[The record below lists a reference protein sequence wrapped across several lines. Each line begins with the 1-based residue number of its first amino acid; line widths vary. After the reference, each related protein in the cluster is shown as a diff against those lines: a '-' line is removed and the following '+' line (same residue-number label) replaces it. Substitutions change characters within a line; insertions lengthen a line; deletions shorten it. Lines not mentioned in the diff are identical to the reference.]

1 MADNNLDVRL
11 LVRAGVEGIDQLE
24 RVIEILRRS
33 GASTERLSEE
43 AERLRREWDNLSPE
57 EQARRIAELAR
68 QLADAQRRN
77 GGLNDE
83 AERSVGVFGRFK
95 GAIVAV
101 GAALGITFVAS
112 KIKGFFSDAVSG
124 AQEFEEQL
132 STVKAVSGATAE
144 DMDAL
149 RAAAEKM
156 GAETKYTA
164 TEAAQG
170 LENLAR
176 AGLSASES
184 IAALPSVLALAQGNS
199 IELADAASYITQAAA
214 GMGLEMDEA
223 ARVADVLAKAA
234 SSANTDIQ
242 GMGLAMSYAAP
253 TAHALGLTLEETAA
267 YIGKLADAGFD
278 GSRAGTAMATMM
290 GQFQN
295 PASTFR
301 KELAALGIRTRDFN
315 QAIRELAAAGPQGQA
330 AISALGEAA
339 GPAFLALVGQGIS
352 AVDELHGKL
361 QDASGFAIGQAKEMG
376 NNVAGAFAE
385 LGSAWDAVKLKLA
398 TPILEPLRDKL
409 NELAKV
415 ISDLVNSG
423 KIEELGRK
431 IATVF
436 SDGADAVIR
445 FVKEMDFDSVI
456 NKASSGFDKLKT
468 IGTALNGAF
477 QALSITF
484 NAVKAGLAAI
494 AGMLAAV
501 ASKIFATL
509 SSLTNGLGS
518 VAEKLGAKGLGQ
530 SMREIGASMD
540 DMAKSAENFAG
551 AMSDVIEDASESMAD
566 SARSIAGVS
575 KETSETVAKSAKDAI
590 DKTAAAADEGE
601 KHFVGFAQTVMDTA
615 QEVTAI
621 VQRETNKQ
629 AKAAEEAAQKAKE
642 AQEKAAI
649 AAASAFEELG
659 VDLDEIF
666 EGVSSK
672 TKKAMSDYTYAVQQ
686 AMEGGLDATKAARA
700 GFEALA
706 AKMSSPQE
714 WAALKQQM
722 TESGDVMDKLTQ
734 GQIKR
739 MGDGIKGLPDTA
751 ATAMAELKQR
761 IDSADLG
768 SLARI
773 GIEAKAS
780 FAAGELSAKQYA
792 EVLAQVE
799 KKTEELR
806 AKTAQAGETATQAHA
821 QAAQAAEA
829 SAKAQEKAADAMEK
843 NAVASEKSKK
853 ATMQIYDASKLN
865 AEAIGLVDDAI
876 NRLVGTM
883 NHMDANGYLQTVGRM
898 SDIAQRYIADV
909 QKAEQATEML
919 NQKTSDGTVSM
930 QDIARATMAATSHIT
945 RLDSTTLK
953 NLNASIDAA
962 KQKLEDLAQQ
972 ARDTSASLDAE
983 LAQLKGDNS
992 KAAALEQERKLREL
1006 NGKLQ
1011 EAQARRNADEIA
1023 QYQRAIELQKQIYAE
1038 KQRQE
1043 AAKKAEETARAQES
1057 RNRSN
1062 STRSSTGSTTRSG
1075 RDISPEQV
1083 VDAWDERIAAAEKR
1097 GAQNTINAIYNAA
1110 KRTR

>member
-24 RVIEILRRS
+24 RVVKTLRRS
-33 GASTERLSEE
+33 GASTEQLSED
-43 AERLRREWDNLSPE
+43 AERLRREWDNLSPD
-57 EQARRIAELAR
+57 EQARRMSELAH

-176 AGLSASES
+176 AGLSANDS
-184 IAALPSVLALAQGNS
+184 IKALPSVLALAQGNS
-199 IELADAASYITQAAA
+199 LELADAAAFITKAAA
-214 GMGLEMDEA
+214 GMGLEMSEA

-234 SSANTDIQ
+234 SSANTDVQ

-339 GPAFLALVGQGIS
+339 GPAFRALAGQGIE
-352 AVDELHGKL
+352 AVDGLRDKL
-361 QDASGFAIGQAKEMG
+361 QDAAGFAVGQAEVM
-376 NNVAGAFAE
+376 NNTLKGAFDA
-385 LGSAWDAVKLKLA
+385 LSSAWDSLKGKLGK
-398 TPILEPLRDKL
+398 PILEPLRDKL

-431 IATVF
+431 IAAAF

-445 FVKEMDFDSVI
+445 FVKEMNFDAVI
-456 NKASSGFDKLKT
+456 DKASGGFEKLKT

-484 NAVKAGLAAI
+484 NAVKAGLATI
-494 AGMLAAV
+494 AGLLAAV

-530 SMREIGASMD
+530 SMREIGESMD
-540 DMAKSAENFAG
+540 NMAKSAEDFQE
-551 AMSDVIEDASESMAD
+551 AMGEVINNAAESMAD
-566 SARSIAGVS
+566 SARSIADIG
-575 KETSETVAKSAKDAI
+575 KDTNETVAKSAQDAI
-590 DKTAAAADEGE
+590 EKTADAADAGE
-601 KHFVGFAQTVMDTA
+601 KQFVGFAQTVMDTA
-615 QEVTAI
+615 QEVTAT
-621 VQRETNKQ
+621 VQREANKQ

-739 MGDGIKGLPDTA
+739 MGDGIKGLPDAA

-773 GIEAKAS
+773 GVEAKAA

-876 NRLVGTM
+876 ARLVGTM

-972 ARDTSASLDAE
+972 AKDTAASLDAE
-983 LAQLKGDNS
+983 LAKLKGDDS
-992 KAAALEQERKLREL
+992 KTAALEQERKLREL

-1011 EAQARRNADEIA
+1011 EATIRGNAEEIA
-1023 QYQRAIELQKQIYAE
+1023 QYRRALDLQKQIYEE
-1038 KQRQE
+1038 KKRQD
-1043 AAKKAEETARAQES
+1043 AAKKAEEASRAQES
-1057 RNRSN
+1057 RNRNSSTRN
-1062 STRSSTGSTTRSG
+1062 STGNGRGS
-1075 RDISPEQV
+1075 DISPQQV
-1083 VDAWDERIAAAEKR
+1083 VDAWDDRIAAAEKR
-1097 GAQNTINAIYNAA
+1097 GAQNFANELYNAA

>member
-1 MADNNLDVRL
+1 MPANTRL
-11 LVRAGVEGIDQLE
+11 HTELLITAGVRGLDHIDSVIDALRDAGHNTDQL
-24 RVIEILRRS
+24 
-33 GASTERLSEE
+33 AEE
-43 AERLRREWDNLSPE
+43 SARLREEWDNLDPE
-57 EQARRIAELAR
+57 ERARRLR
-68 QLADAQRRN
+68 NLADATNQAREDADRL
-77 GGLNDE
+77 GDS
-83 AERSVGVFGRFK
+83 AERNVGVFGRLR

-101 GAALGITFVAS
+101 GAALGVAFVVG
-112 KIKGFFSDAVSG
+112 KVKGFFEDAVSG
-124 AQEFEEQL
+124 AAEFEAQL
-132 STVKAVSGATAE
+132 ATVKAVSGASAA

-149 RAAAEKM
+149 RAAAAKM

-176 AGLSASES
+176 AGLSASDS
-184 IAALPSVLALAQGNS
+184 IKALPSVLALAQGNS
-199 IELADAASYITQAAA
+199 LELADAAGYITKAAA
-214 GMGLEMDEA
+214 GMGLEMSEA

-234 SSANTDIQ
+234 SSANTDVQ

-315 QAIRELAAAGPQGQA
+315 QAIRELAATGAKGQA

-339 GPAFLALVGQGIS
+339 GPAFLALAGQGIE
-352 AVDELHGKL
+352 AVDELNDKL
-361 QDASGFAIGQAKEMG
+361 KDATGFAIGQAEVM
-376 NNVAGAFAE
+376 NNTLKGAFDA
-385 LGSAWDAVKLKLA
+385 LGSAWGALKEKLG
-398 TPILEPLRDKL
+398 TPILEPLQRKMR
-409 NELAKV
+409 ELTDV
-415 ISDLVNSG
+415 ISELVQSG
-423 KIEELGRK
+423 KIDELGNK
-431 IATVF
+431 IAGIF
-436 SDGADAVIR
+436 EEGADAVIR
-445 FVKEMDFDSVI
+445 FVKELDFGAIVDRVSRVLDGLRSAGAAANGVLQVFSI
-456 NKASSGFDKLKT
+456 TIQGLKAGFAGVGVVLVTVAQVVGDVT
-468 IGTALNGAF
+468 
-477 QALSITF
+477 LSI
-484 NAVKAGLAAI
+484 
-494 AGMLAAV
+494 
-501 ASKIFATL
+501 
-509 SSLTNGLGS
+509 
-518 VAEKLGAKGLGQ
+518 LGAGEAITDFFGITDSASN
-530 SMREIGASMD
+530 SMLERVTKLNEVADSSREALI
-540 DMAKSAENFAG
+540 K
-551 AMSDVIEDASESMAD
+551 VIEDAGGKIRS
-566 SARSIAGVS
+566 SAESIAGSTEEANARIAASTADAMEKTADAVDA
-575 KETSETVAKSAKDAI
+575 AKSHFVDFSQVAI
-590 DKTAAAADEGE
+590 DAARGVTEAAQHEAE
-601 KHFVGFAQTVMDTA
+601 KQT
-615 QEVTAI
+615 
-621 VQRETNKQ
+621 
-629 AKAAEEAAQKAKE
+629 KAAEEAARKTKE
-642 AQEKAAI
+642 AQTQAAL
-649 AAASAFEELG
+649 AAESVFAELG

-773 GIEAKAS
+773 GTDAKAA

-876 NRLVGTM
+876 ARLVGTM

-972 ARDTSASLDAE
+972 AKDTAASLDAE
-983 LAQLKGDNS
+983 LAKLKGDDS
-992 KAAALEQERKLREL
+992 KTAALEQERKLREL

-1011 EAQARRNADEIA
+1011 EATIRGNAEEIA
-1023 QYQRAIELQKQIYAE
+1023 QYRRALDLQKQIYEE
-1038 KQRQE
+1038 KKRQD
-1043 AAKKAEETARAQES
+1043 AAKKAEEASRAQES
-1057 RNRSN
+1057 RNRN
-1062 STRSSTGSTTRSG
+1062 SSARSSTNSRSS
-1075 RDISPEQV
+1075 DLNPQQV
-1083 VDAWDERIAAAEKR
+1083 ADVWDDRIAAAEKR
-1097 GAQNTINAIYNAA
+1097 GAQNFANELYNAA

>member
-33 GASTERLSEE
+33 GASTEQLSEE

-77 GGLNDE
+77 SGLNDE

-409 NELAKV
+409 NELSKV

-445 FVKEMDFDSVI
+445 FVKEMDFDSAI
-456 NKASSGFDKLKT
+456 NKASSGFEKLKT

-530 SMREIGASMD
+530 SMHEIGASMD

-551 AMSDVIEDASESMAD
+551 AMSEVIEDASASMAD

-575 KETSETVAKSAKDAI
+575 KETNETVAKSAQDAI
-590 DKTAAAADEGE
+590 AKTADAADAGG

-659 VDLDEIF
+659 IDLDEVF
-666 EGVSSK
+666 NGVSSK

-739 MGDGIKGLPDTA
+739 MGDGIKGLPDAA

-773 GIEAKAS
+773 GTEAKAA

-799 KKTEELR
+799 KKTEELC

-829 SAKAQEKAADAMEK
+829 SAKAQEKAADA
-843 NAVASEKSKK
+843 VEKSGEAVKK
-853 ATMQIYDASKLN
+853 TSTAMWQLYDATKLN
-865 AEAIGLVDDAI
+865 AEAINLLDEALNKINPDSKIGGGIRYWQMQQNAAAEYVAAI
-876 NRLVGTM
+876 Q
-883 NHMDANGYLQTVGRM
+883 A
-898 SDIAQRYIADV
+898 
-909 QKAEQATEML
+909 AERATESL
-919 NQKTSDGTVSM
+919 NQKTQDGTVTM
-930 QDIARATMAATSHIT
+930 QDVAEAANKAYSRIT
-945 RLDSTTLK
+945 ALDSTTLK

-962 KQKLEDLAQQ
+962 RQKLEDLAQQ
-972 ARDTSASLDAE
+972 AKDTAASLDAE

-992 KAAALEQERKLREL
+992 KTAALEQERKLREL

-1011 EAQARRNADEIA
+1011 EAQARKNAEEIA

-1043 AAKKAEETARAQES
+1043 AVKKAEDAARAQES
-1057 RNRSN
+1057 RNRNSSTRN
-1062 STRSSTGSTTRSG
+1062 STGNGRGS
-1075 RDISPEQV
+1075 DISPQQV
-1083 VDAWDERIAAAEKR
+1083 ADVWDDRIAAAEKR
-1097 GAQNTINAIYNAA
+1097 GAQNFANELYNAA

>member
-33 GASTERLSEE
+33 GASTEQLSEE

-124 AQEFEEQL
+124 AQEFEAQL
-132 STVKAVSGATAE
+132 ATVKAVSGATAE

-164 TEAAQG
+164 TQAAQG

-176 AGLSASES
+176 AGLSANDS
-184 IAALPSVLALAQGNS
+184 IKALPSVLALAQGNS
-199 IELADAASYITQAAA
+199 LELADAAAFITKAAA
-214 GMGLEMDEA
+214 GMGLEMSEA

-234 SSANTDIQ
+234 SSANTDVQ

-339 GPAFLALVGQGIS
+339 GPAFLALAGQGIE
-352 AVDELHGKL
+352 AVDGLRDKL
-361 QDASGFAIGQAKEMG
+361 KDAAGFAIGQAEVM
-376 NNVAGAFAE
+376 NNTLKGAFDA
-385 LGSAWDAVKLKLA
+385 LSSAWDSLKGKLGK
-398 TPILEPLRDKL
+398 PILEPLRDKL

-423 KIEELGRK
+423 KIEELGKK
-431 IATVF
+431 IAAAF

-445 FVKEMDFDSVI
+445 FVKEMNFDAVI
-456 NKASSGFDKLKT
+456 DKASGGFEKLKA

-484 NAVKAGLAAI
+484 NAVKAGLATI
-494 AGMLAAV
+494 AGLLAAV
-501 ASKIFATL
+501 ASKIFSTL

-540 DMAKSAENFAG
+540 DMAKSAEDFQESMG
-551 AMSDVIEDASESMAD
+551 EVINNAAESMAD

-642 AQEKAAI
+642 AQKQAAL
-649 AAASAFEELG
+649 AAESVFAELG
-659 VDLDEIF
+659 IDLDEVF
-666 EGVSSK
+666 NGVSSK

-714 WAALKQQM
+714 WAALKQQI

-773 GIEAKAS
+773 GTDAKAA

-829 SAKAQEKAADAMEK
+829 SAKAQEKAADA
-843 NAVASEKSKK
+843 VEKSGEAVKK
-853 ATMQIYDASKLN
+853 TSTSMWQLYDATKLN
-865 AEAIGLVDDAI
+865 AEAVNLLDDALNKI
-876 NRLVGTM
+876 NSGSKIGGGIR
-883 NHMDANGYLQTVGRM
+883 YW
-898 SDIAQRYIADV
+898 QRQQNAAAEYIATI
-909 QKAEQATEML
+909 QAAERATEQL
-919 NQKTSDGTVSM
+919 NQKTADGTVSM
-930 QDIARATMAATSHIT
+930 QDVAEAANKAYSRVA

-962 KQKLEDLAQQ
+962 KQKLQDLAQQ
-972 ARDTSASLDAE
+972 AKDTAASLDAE
-983 LAQLKGDNS
+983 LAKLKGDDS
-992 KAAALEQERKLREL
+992 KTAALEQERKLREL

-1011 EAQARRNADEIA
+1011 EAQARRNADEIR
-1023 QYQRAIELQKQIYAE
+1023 QYQKAIELQKQIYAE

-1043 AAKKAEETARAQES
+1043 AAKKAEEASRAQES

-1075 RDISPEQV
+1075 LDISPEQV

-1110 KRTR
+1110 KRGTR

>member
-24 RVIEILRRS
+24 RVIEILRKS

-540 DMAKSAENFAG
+540 DMAKSAENFQEAMGEVING
-551 AMSDVIEDASESMAD
+551 AAESMAD

-575 KETSETVAKSAKDAI
+575 KETNETVAKSAQDAI
-590 DKTAAAADEGE
+590 DKTADAADAGE
-601 KHFVGFAQTVMDTA
+601 KHFVGFTQTVMDTA
-615 QEVTAI
+615 QKVTAT

-672 TKKAMSDYTYAVQQ
+672 TKKAMSDYTYAVEQ
-686 AMEGGLDATKAARA
+686 AMDAGLDATKAARA

-714 WAALKQQM
+714 WAALKQQI

-773 GIEAKAS
+773 GIEAKAA
-780 FAAGELSAKQYA
+780 FASGELSAKQYA

-821 QAAQAAEA
+821 QAAQAAET

-945 RLDSTTLK
+945 RLDSTTLR

-962 KQKLEDLAQQ
+962 KKKLEDLAQQ
-972 ARDTSASLDAE
+972 AKDTSASLDAE

-1011 EAQARRNADEIA
+1011 EAQARRNAEEIA

-1043 AAKKAEETARAQES
+1043 AVKKAEDAARAQES
-1057 RNRSN
+1057 RNRN
-1062 STRSSTGSTTRSG
+1062 TRSSNTTHSGG

-1110 KRTR
+1110 KRGTR

>member
-33 GASTERLSEE
+33 GASTEQLSEE

-445 FVKEMDFDSVI
+445 FVKEMNFDSVI
-456 NKASSGFDKLKT
+456 NKASSGFEKLKT

-501 ASKIFATL
+501 ASKIFSTL

-714 WAALKQQM
+714 WAALKQQI

-773 GIEAKAS
+773 GIEAKAA

-829 SAKAQEKAADAMEK
+829 SAKAQEKAADA
-843 NAVASEKSKK
+843 VEKSGEAVKK
-853 ATMQIYDASKLN
+853 TSTSMWQLYDATKLN
-865 AEAIGLVDDAI
+865 AEAVNLLDDALNKI
-876 NRLVGTM
+876 NSGSKIGGGIR
-883 NHMDANGYLQTVGRM
+883 YW
-898 SDIAQRYIADV
+898 QRQQNAAAEYIATI
-909 QKAEQATEML
+909 QAAERATEQL
-919 NQKTSDGTVSM
+919 NQKTADGTVSM
-930 QDIARATMAATSHIT
+930 QDVAEAANKAYSRVT

-962 KQKLEDLAQQ
+962 RQKLQDLAQQ
-972 ARDTSASLDAE
+972 AKDTAASLDAE

-992 KAAALEQERKLREL
+992 KTAALEQERKLREL

-1011 EAQARRNADEIA
+1011 EAQARRNAAEIA

-1038 KQRQE
+1038 KQRQD
-1043 AAKKAEETARAQES
+1043 AAKKAEDAARAQES
-1057 RNRSN
+1057 RRN
-1062 STRSSTGSTTRSG
+1062 SSRSSTRNGTGDSNRG
-1075 RDISPEQV
+1075 GGDISPQQV
-1083 VDAWDERIAAAEKR
+1083 ADAWEDRIAAAEKR
-1097 GAQNTINAIYNAA
+1097 GAQNFANELYNAA

>member
-33 GASTERLSEE
+33 GASTEQLSEE

-409 NELAKV
+409 NELSKV

-431 IATVF
+431 IASVF

-456 NKASSGFDKLKT
+456 NKASSGFEKLKT

-494 AGMLAAV
+494 AGLLAAV

-530 SMREIGASMD
+530 SMHEIGASMD

-551 AMSDVIEDASESMAD
+551 AMSEVIEDTSASMAD

-575 KETSETVAKSAKDAI
+575 KETNETVAKSAKDAI
-590 DKTAAAADEGE
+590 DKTADAADAGE
-601 KHFVGFAQTVMDTA
+601 KHFVGFAQTVIDTA

-659 VDLDEIF
+659 IDLDEVF
-666 EGVSSK
+666 NGVSSK

-739 MGDGIKGLPDTA
+739 MGDGIKGLPDAA

-773 GIEAKAS
+773 GTEAKAA

-829 SAKAQEKAADAMEK
+829 SAKAQEKAADA
-843 NAVASEKSKK
+843 VEKSGEAVKK
-853 ATMQIYDASKLN
+853 TSTAMWQLYDATKLN
-865 AEAIGLVDDAI
+865 AEAVNLLDDALNKI
-876 NRLVGTM
+876 NPGSKIGGGIRYWQM
-883 NHMDANGYLQTVGRM
+883 QQNA
-898 SDIAQRYIADV
+898 AAEYIATV
-909 QKAEQATEML
+909 QAAERATEML
-919 NQKTSDGTVSM
+919 NQKTSDGTVTM
-930 QDIARATMAATSHIT
+930 QDVAEAANKAYSRIT
-945 RLDSTTLK
+945 ALDSTTLK

-992 KAAALEQERKLREL
+992 KTAALEQERKLREL
-1006 NGKLQ
+1006 NAKLQ

-1038 KQRQE
+1038 KQRQD
-1043 AAKKAEETARAQES
+1043 AAKKAEESQRAQES

-1110 KRTR
+1110 KRGTR

>member
-33 GASTERLSEE
+33 GASTEQLSEE

-77 GGLNDE
+77 SGLNDE

-409 NELAKV
+409 NELSKV

-445 FVKEMDFDSVI
+445 FVKEMDFDSAI
-456 NKASSGFDKLKT
+456 NKASSGFEKLKT

-530 SMREIGASMD
+530 SMHEIGASMD

-551 AMSDVIEDASESMAD
+551 AMSEVIEDASASMAD

-575 KETSETVAKSAKDAI
+575 KETNETVAKSAQDAI
-590 DKTAAAADEGE
+590 AKTADAADAGG

-659 VDLDEIF
+659 IDLDEVF
-666 EGVSSK
+666 NGVSSK

-739 MGDGIKGLPDTA
+739 MGDGIKGLPDAA

-773 GIEAKAS
+773 GTEAKAA

-829 SAKAQEKAADAMEK
+829 SAKAQEKAADA
-843 NAVASEKSKK
+843 VEKSGEAVKK
-853 ATMQIYDASKLN
+853 TSTAMWQLYDATKLN
-865 AEAIGLVDDAI
+865 AEAINLLDEALNKINPDSKIGGGIRYWQMQQNAAAEYVAAI
-876 NRLVGTM
+876 Q
-883 NHMDANGYLQTVGRM
+883 A
-898 SDIAQRYIADV
+898 
-909 QKAEQATEML
+909 AERATESL
-919 NQKTSDGTVSM
+919 NQKTQDGTVTM
-930 QDIARATMAATSHIT
+930 QDVAEAANKAYSRIT
-945 RLDSTTLK
+945 ALDSTTLK

-962 KQKLEDLAQQ
+962 RQKLEDLAQQ
-972 ARDTSASLDAE
+972 AKDTAASLDAE

-992 KAAALEQERKLREL
+992 KTAALEQESKLREL

-1011 EAQARRNADEIA
+1011 EAQARKNAEEIA

-1043 AAKKAEETARAQES
+1043 AVKKAEDAARAQES
-1057 RNRSN
+1057 RNRNSSTRN
-1062 STRSSTGSTTRSG
+1062 STGNGRGS
-1075 RDISPEQV
+1075 DISPQQV
-1083 VDAWDERIAAAEKR
+1083 ADVWDDRIAAAEKR
-1097 GAQNTINAIYNAA
+1097 GAQNFANELYNAA

>member
-1 MADNNLDVRL
+1 MPANTRL
-11 LVRAGVEGIDQLE
+11 HTELLITAGVRGLDHIDSVIDALRDAGHNTDQL
-24 RVIEILRRS
+24 
-33 GASTERLSEE
+33 AEE
-43 AERLRREWDNLSPE
+43 SARLREEWDNLDPE
-57 EQARRIAELAR
+57 ERARRLR
-68 QLADAQRRN
+68 NLADATNQAREDADRL
-77 GGLNDE
+77 GDS
-83 AERSVGVFGRFK
+83 AERNVGVFGRLR

-101 GAALGITFVAS
+101 GAALGVAFVVG
-112 KIKGFFSDAVSG
+112 KVKGFFEDAVSG
-124 AQEFEEQL
+124 AAEFEAQL
-132 STVKAVSGATAE
+132 ATVKAVSGASAA

-149 RAAAEKM
+149 RAAAAKM

-176 AGLSASES
+176 AGLSASDS
-184 IAALPSVLALAQGNS
+184 IKALPSVLALAQGNS
-199 IELADAASYITQAAA
+199 LELADAAGYITKAAA
-214 GMGLEMDEA
+214 GMGLEMSEA

-234 SSANTDIQ
+234 SSANTDVQ

-315 QAIRELAAAGPQGQA
+315 QAIRELAATGAKGQA

-339 GPAFLALVGQGIS
+339 GPAFLALAGQGIE
-352 AVDELHGKL
+352 AVDELNDKL
-361 QDASGFAIGQAKEMG
+361 KDATGFAIGQAEVM
-376 NNVAGAFAE
+376 NNTLKGAFDA
-385 LGSAWDAVKLKLA
+385 LGSAWGALKEKLG
-398 TPILEPLRDKL
+398 TPILEPLQRKMR
-409 NELAKV
+409 ELTDV
-415 ISDLVNSG
+415 ISELVQSG
-423 KIEELGRK
+423 KIDELGNK
-431 IATVF
+431 IAGIF
-436 SDGADAVIR
+436 EEGADAVIR
-445 FVKEMDFDSVI
+445 FVKELDFGAIVDRVSGGLDGLRSAGAAANGVLQVFSI
-456 NKASSGFDKLKT
+456 TIQGLKAGFAGVGVVLVTVAQVVGDVT
-468 IGTALNGAF
+468 
-477 QALSITF
+477 LSI
-484 NAVKAGLAAI
+484 
-494 AGMLAAV
+494 
-501 ASKIFATL
+501 
-509 SSLTNGLGS
+509 
-518 VAEKLGAKGLGQ
+518 LGAGEAITDFFGITDSASN
-530 SMREIGASMD
+530 SMLDRIAKLDEIASD
-540 DMAKSAENFAG
+540 SRDALVK
-551 AMSDVIEDASESMAD
+551 VIEDAGGKIQSSV
-566 SARSIAGVS
+566 SSIAGVAEEANARVAAS
-575 KETSETVAKSAKDAI
+575 TADAMEKTADAVDAAKSHFVDFSQVAI
-590 DKTAAAADEGE
+590 DAARGVTEAAQHEAE
-601 KHFVGFAQTVMDTA
+601 KQT
-615 QEVTAI
+615 
-621 VQRETNKQ
+621 
-629 AKAAEEAAQKAKE
+629 KAAEEAARKTKE
-642 AQEKAAI
+642 AQTQAAL
-649 AAASAFEELG
+649 AAASVFAELG

-739 MGDGIKGLPDTA
+739 MGDGIKGLPDAA

-773 GIEAKAS
+773 GTEAKAA

-829 SAKAQEKAADAMEK
+829 SAKAQEKAADA
-843 NAVASEKSKK
+843 VEKSGEAVKK
-853 ATMQIYDASKLN
+853 TSTAMWQLYDATKLN
-865 AEAIGLVDDAI
+865 AEAVNLLDDALNKI
-876 NRLVGTM
+876 NPGSKIGGGIRYWQM
-883 NHMDANGYLQTVGRM
+883 
-898 SDIAQRYIADV
+898 QRNAAAKYVAAIQA
-909 QKAEQATEML
+909 AERATESL

-930 QDIARATMAATSHIT
+930 QDVADAANKAYSRVA

-962 KQKLEDLAQQ
+962 KKKLEDLAQQ

-992 KAAALEQERKLREL
+992 KTAALEQERKLREL
-1006 NGKLQ
+1006 NAKLQ
-1011 EAQARRNADEIA
+1011 EAQARRNADEIR
-1023 QYQRAIELQKQIYAE
+1023 QYQKAIELQKQIYEE
-1038 KQRQE
+1038 KKRQD
-1043 AAKKAEETARAQES
+1043 AAKKAEDAARAQEAR
-1057 RNRSN
+1057 RNNNRNAS
-1062 STRSSTGSTTRSG
+1062 RSSGSG
-1075 RDISPEQV
+1075 H
-1083 VDAWDERIAAAEKR
+1083 VDTSALAGNIKDYTQDQIAAAEKR
-1097 GAQNTINAIYNAA
+1097 GAQNVVNELTNQF
-1110 KRTR
+1110 KRSAR

>member
-33 GASTERLSEE
+33 GASTEQLSEE

-176 AGLSASES
+176 AGLSTSES

-409 NELAKV
+409 NELSKV

-431 IATVF
+431 IASVF

-456 NKASSGFDKLKT
+456 NKASSGFEKLKT

-494 AGMLAAV
+494 AGLLAAV

-530 SMREIGASMD
+530 SMHEIGASMD

-551 AMSDVIEDASESMAD
+551 AMSEVIEDASASMAD

-575 KETSETVAKSAKDAI
+575 KETNETVAKSAKDAI
-590 DKTAAAADEGE
+590 DKTADAADAGE
-601 KHFVGFAQTVMDTA
+601 KHFVGFAQTVIDTA

-629 AKAAEEAAQKAKE
+629 AKVAEEAAQKAKE

-659 VDLDEIF
+659 IDLDEVF
-666 EGVSSK
+666 NGVSSK

-739 MGDGIKGLPDTA
+739 MGDGIKGLPDAA

-768 SLARI
+768 GLARI
-773 GIEAKAS
+773 GTEAKAA

-829 SAKAQEKAADAMEK
+829 SAKAQEKAADA
-843 NAVASEKSKK
+843 VEKSGEAVKK
-853 ATMQIYDASKLN
+853 TSTAMWQLYDATKLN
-865 AEAIGLVDDAI
+865 AEAVNLLDDALNKI
-876 NRLVGTM
+876 NPGSKIGGGIRYWQM
-883 NHMDANGYLQTVGRM
+883 QQNA
-898 SDIAQRYIADV
+898 AAEYIATV
-909 QKAEQATEML
+909 QAAERATEML
-919 NQKTSDGTVSM
+919 NQKTSDGTVTM
-930 QDIARATMAATSHIT
+930 QDVAEAANKAYSRIT
-945 RLDSTTLK
+945 ALDSTTLK

-992 KAAALEQERKLREL
+992 KTAALEQERKLREL
-1006 NGKLQ
+1006 NAKLQ

-1043 AAKKAEETARAQES
+1043 AVKKAEESQRAQES

-1110 KRTR
+1110 KRGTR

>member
-1 MADNNLDVRL
+1 MPANTRL
-11 LVRAGVEGIDQLE
+11 HTELLITAGVRGLDHIDSVIDALRDAGHNTDQL
-24 RVIEILRRS
+24 
-33 GASTERLSEE
+33 AEE
-43 AERLRREWDNLSPE
+43 SARLREEWDNLDPE
-57 EQARRIAELAR
+57 ERARRLR
-68 QLADAQRRN
+68 NLADATNQAREDADRL
-77 GGLNDE
+77 GDS
-83 AERSVGVFGRFK
+83 AERNVGVFGRLR

-101 GAALGITFVAS
+101 GAALGVAFVVG
-112 KIKGFFSDAVSG
+112 KVKGFFEDAVSG
-124 AQEFEEQL
+124 AAEFEAQL
-132 STVKAVSGATAE
+132 ATVKAVSGASAA

-149 RAAAEKM
+149 RAAAAKM

-176 AGLSASES
+176 AGLSASDS
-184 IAALPSVLALAQGNS
+184 IKALPSVLALAQGNS
-199 IELADAASYITQAAA
+199 LELADAAGYITKAAA
-214 GMGLEMDEA
+214 GMGLEMSEA

-234 SSANTDIQ
+234 SSANTDVQ

-315 QAIRELAAAGPQGQA
+315 QAIRELAATGAKGQA

-339 GPAFLALVGQGIS
+339 GPAFLALAGQGIE
-352 AVDELHGKL
+352 AVDELNDKL
-361 QDASGFAIGQAKEMG
+361 KDATGFAIGQAEVM
-376 NNVAGAFAE
+376 NNTLKGAFDA
-385 LGSAWDAVKLKLA
+385 LGSAWGALKEKLG
-398 TPILEPLRDKL
+398 TPILEPLQRKMR
-409 NELAKV
+409 ELTDV
-415 ISDLVNSG
+415 ISELVQSG
-423 KIEELGRK
+423 KIDELGNK
-431 IATVF
+431 IAGIF
-436 SDGADAVIR
+436 EEGADAVIR
-445 FVKEMDFDSVI
+445 FVKELDFGAIVDRVSRVLDGLRSAGAAANGVLQVFSI
-456 NKASSGFDKLKT
+456 TIQGLKAGFAGVGVVLVTVAQVVGDVT
-468 IGTALNGAF
+468 
-477 QALSITF
+477 LSI
-484 NAVKAGLAAI
+484 
-494 AGMLAAV
+494 
-501 ASKIFATL
+501 
-509 SSLTNGLGS
+509 
-518 VAEKLGAKGLGQ
+518 LGAGEAITDFFGITDSASN
-530 SMREIGASMD
+530 SMLERVTKLNEVADSSREALI
-540 DMAKSAENFAG
+540 K
-551 AMSDVIEDASESMAD
+551 VIEDAGGKIRS
-566 SARSIAGVS
+566 SAESIAGSTEEANARIAASTADAMEKTADAVDA
-575 KETSETVAKSAKDAI
+575 AKSHFVDFSQVAI
-590 DKTAAAADEGE
+590 DAARGVTEAAQHEAE
-601 KHFVGFAQTVMDTA
+601 KQT
-615 QEVTAI
+615 
-621 VQRETNKQ
+621 
-629 AKAAEEAAQKAKE
+629 KAAEEAARKTKE
-642 AQEKAAI
+642 AQTQAAL
-649 AAASAFEELG
+649 AAESVFAELG

-773 GIEAKAS
+773 GIEAKAA

-876 NRLVGTM
+876 ARLVGTM

-972 ARDTSASLDAE
+972 AKDTAASLDAE
-983 LAQLKGDNS
+983 LAKLKGDDS
-992 KAAALEQERKLREL
+992 KTAALEQERKLREL

-1011 EAQARRNADEIA
+1011 EATIRGNAEEIA
-1023 QYQRAIELQKQIYAE
+1023 QYRRALDLQKQIYEE
-1038 KQRQE
+1038 KKRQD
-1043 AAKKAEETARAQES
+1043 AAKKAEEASRAQES
-1057 RNRSN
+1057 RNRN
-1062 STRSSTGSTTRSG
+1062 SSARSSTNSRSS
-1075 RDISPEQV
+1075 DLNPQQV
-1083 VDAWDERIAAAEKR
+1083 ADAWDDRIAAAEKR
-1097 GAQNTINAIYNAA
+1097 GAQNFANELYNAA

>member
-33 GASTERLSEE
+33 GASTEQLSEE

-409 NELAKV
+409 NDLSKV

-431 IATVF
+431 IASVF

-456 NKASSGFDKLKT
+456 NKVSSGFEKLKT

-494 AGMLAAV
+494 AGLLAAV

-530 SMREIGASMD
+530 SMHEIGASMD

-551 AMSDVIEDASESMAD
+551 AMSEVIEDASASMAD

-575 KETSETVAKSAKDAI
+575 KETNETVAKSAKDAI
-590 DKTAAAADEGE
+590 DKTADAADAGE

-629 AKAAEEAAQKAKE
+629 TKAAEEAAQKAKE

-659 VDLDEIF
+659 IDLDEVF
-666 EGVSSK
+666 NGVSSK

-739 MGDGIKGLPDTA
+739 MGDGIKGLPDAA

-773 GIEAKAS
+773 GTEAKAA

-829 SAKAQEKAADAMEK
+829 SAKAQEKAADA
-843 NAVASEKSKK
+843 VEKSGEAVKK
-853 ATMQIYDASKLN
+853 TSTAMWQLYDTTKLN
-865 AEAIGLVDDAI
+865 AEAVNLLDDALNKI
-876 NRLVGTM
+876 NPGSKIGGGIRYWQM
-883 NHMDANGYLQTVGRM
+883 QQNA
-898 SDIAQRYIADV
+898 AAEYIATV
-909 QKAEQATEML
+909 QAAERATEML
-919 NQKTSDGTVSM
+919 NQKTSDGTVTM
-930 QDIARATMAATSHIT
+930 QDVAEAANKAYSRIT
-945 RLDSTTLK
+945 ALDSTTLK

-992 KAAALEQERKLREL
+992 KTAALEQERKLREL
-1006 NGKLQ
+1006 NAKLQ

-1023 QYQRAIELQKQIYAE
+1023 QYQRAIDLQKQIYAE
-1038 KQRQE
+1038 KQRQD
-1043 AAKKAEETARAQES
+1043 AAKKAEESQRAQES
-1057 RNRSN
+1057 RNRS
-1062 STRSSTGSTTRSG
+1062 TRSSSTTRSG

-1110 KRTR
+1110 KRGTR